1 MRLTLAADDREYP
14 RLREFMDSA
23 CQQAGCSPGQRT
35 RVQLVVE
42 ELFSNT
48 VKYGRRGAAP
58 ASVTVTVDF
67 EGRHPMTV
75 HYEDGRAGARRLQ
88 PSETDDDFKRTV
100 TSRRVGGLGIVL
112 VGNWAQD
119 GLLVVRRQEPRHVL
133 GRTRHSVAQEAGH
146 VVEPV
151 STIAAAVTAD

>member
-1 MRLTLAADDREYP
+1 MAAPSSPTHLTIAADDREYP

-58 ASVTVTVDF
+58 ASVTITVDF

-75 HYEDGRAGARRLQ
+75 HYEDDAPKHDAFGQ
-88 PSETDDDFKRTV
+88 SETDDDFKRTV

-112 VGNWAQD
+112 V
-119 GLLVVRRQEPRHVL
+119 REL
-133 GRTRHSVAQEAGH
+133 GKDVSYSWSEGKNRVTFSVALDTPWPRRPGK
-146 VVEPV
+146 
-151 STIAAAVTAD
+151 

>member
-1 MRLTLAADDREYP
+1 MHSFSDGGTLSPMHLTIAADDREYP

-58 ASVTVTVDF
+58 ASVTITVDF

-75 HYEDGRAGARRLQ
+75 HYEDDAPKHDAFGQ
-88 PSETDDDFKRTV
+88 PDTDEDFKRTV

-112 VGNWAQD
+112 VRELGKDVNYSWA
-119 GLLVVRRQEPRHVL
+119 GGKNRV
-133 GRTRHSVAQEAGH
+133 TFSVALDT
-146 VVEPV
+146 PWPRRPD
-151 STIAAAVTAD
+151 T

>member
-1 MRLTLAADDREYP
+1 MAAPSTPTHLTIAADDREYP

-23 CQQAGCSPGQRT
+23 CQQAGCSPGQCT

-58 ASVTVTVDF
+58 ASVTITVDF

-75 HYEDGRAGARRLQ
+75 HYEDDAPKHDAFGQ
-88 PSETDDDFKRTV
+88 SESDDDFKRTV

-112 VGNWAQD
+112 V
-119 GLLVVRRQEPRHVL
+119 REL
-133 GRTRHSVAQEAGH
+133 GKDVSYSWSEGKNRVTFSVALDTPWPRRPGK
-146 VVEPV
+146 
-151 STIAAAVTAD
+151 

>member
-1 MRLTLAADDREYP
+1 MYSFSDGGTFPTMRLTLAADDREYP

-48 VKYGRRGAAP
+48 VKYGRREAAP

-75 HYEDGRAGARRLQ
+75 RYEDDAPKHDAFGQ
-88 PSETDDDFKRTV
+88 SETDDDFKRTV

-112 VGNWAQD
+112 V
-119 GLLVVRRQEPRHVL
+119 REL
-133 GRTRHSVAQEAGH
+133 GKDVSYSWSGGKNRVTFSVALDTPWPRRPGK
-146 VVEPV
+146 
-151 STIAAAVTAD
+151 